1 MNTSEN
7 PDFDDSILQL
17 EMELLLEALVRQYGY
32 DFRNYNKAHIKRRLI
47 FRMQQ
52 LGLKSLSELQHQ
64 ILHHTNIL
72 ATILKDLSINVTE
85 MYRDPSFYLSLRKE
99 VIPLLRTYPYLRI
112 WHAGCAT
119 GEEVYSFAI
128 LLKEEGL
135 YERSQIYATDFNT
148 EVLETAKKGIYPVS
162 KIKEYTFNYQAAGG
176 KNSFSDYYT
185 ARYDAVRFDPELRKN
200 IVFANHNLVT
210 DSVFAETHLIICRN
224 VLIYFDRSL
233 QNKVLNLFNDSLI
246 MGGFLGLGSKENIMF
261 STVQDHFLILNPNE
275 KIFQKKI
282 LK

>member
-64 ILHHTNIL
+64 ILHHSNIL

-261 STVQDHFLILNPNE
+261 STVQDYFLILNPNE